1 MVSHSSS
8 LQAQN
13 KGCCHYLPLR
23 SSAPCS
29 CRAPALLLP
38 QKPSLL
44 PNPPGRAAV
53 ISIRQVGKLRHGT
66 AVTQNRGAGKSREQS
81 WLWQGAVLGAPSSLG
96 SAAVTAWG
104 RGDSG
109 RKIRHGSH
117 HLRPW
122 FHGDDGANPAPI
134 TQELSRKEALSQDSR
149 IFLLPKGRKHRE
161 DGRTSVLVTLPF
173 LRKETESM
181 GKAKI
186 IQNRFANLRFLQ
198 NKLIFFFKK
207 ENDARPHPLVPH
219 TRGSAQKGSGN
230 FEDWITEKRQN
241 LEE

>member
-1 MVSHSSS
+1 M
-8 LQAQN
+8 
-13 KGCCHYLPLR
+13 
-23 SSAPCS
+23 
-29 CRAPALLLP
+29 
-38 QKPSLL
+38 
-44 PNPPGRAAV
+44 
-53 ISIRQVGKLRHGT
+53 
-66 AVTQNRGAGKSREQS
+66 
-81 WLWQGAVLGAPSSLG
+81 LGAPGSLG

-109 RKIRHGSH
+109 RKTRHGSH

-122 FHGDDGANPAPI
+122 FHGDDGTNPALI

-198 NKLIFFFKK
+198 NKLIFFF
-207 ENDARPHPLVPH
+207 
-219 TRGSAQKGSGN
+219 
-230 FEDWITEKRQN
+230 
-241 LEE
+241 